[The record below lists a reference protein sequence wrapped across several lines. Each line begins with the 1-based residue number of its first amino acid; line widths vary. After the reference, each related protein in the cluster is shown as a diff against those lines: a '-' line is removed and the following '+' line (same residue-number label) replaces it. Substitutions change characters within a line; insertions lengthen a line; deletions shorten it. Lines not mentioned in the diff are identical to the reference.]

1 MAGSIGYGMNQL
13 SGETRSHNLVGRGWP
28 SKFAFMIDVR
38 MCQNILYEW
47 DHMCIQIFVYIYII
61 WCIYIHCKHSIHIHI
76 CVYMRYTHD
85 CYPVMA
91 GIPRSSIWPRSRL
104 AAKHPLGRKASRQ
117 ELSWS
122 DTCPN
127 IHTRWQNNHND
138 YNPYGSTVVNTQ
150 KYLKHFLRRYLDPGE
165 MLGCLSSK
173 QVAAGDRASSKVK
186 QCQCE

>member
-1 MAGSIGYGMNQL
+1 MVWISWAARRALITWLAVGDHPSSL
-13 SGETRSHNLVGRGWP
+13 SWLMSGCVKTYCTNEIICAYRYSY
-28 SKFAFMIDVR
+28 I
-38 MCQNILYEW
+38 
-47 DHMCIQIFVYIYII
+47 YIYII

-127 IHTRWQNNHND
+127 INTRWQDHND
-138 YNPYGSTVVNTQ
+138 YNPYGSTVVTTQ

-165 MLGCLSSK
+165 ILGCLSSK